1 MTAFIPKLKTL
12 LTVGFLSV
20 TAFSVQ
26 AQTYGAKPEA
36 GKCYAIYNEDMRLVV
51 TNWDNP
57 SNNARLYLNTYS
69 DCTASARTWRFEQ
82 PNNLKGTDKYLI
94 VNDAYNSAIDMALN
108 SKGFPLQ
115 WDANASN
122 TNQQIEIVSV
132 DATNGIYQMRTQHKG
147 IYYYLCSGSSDQ
159 LVNSSDAT
167 ASGTRFRF
175 AQVASVATNK
185 EEWEN
190 EKIFRINNEP
200 AHASYLPYATTAQL
214 KADTERFAKPW
225 VDPTGARWM
234 SLNGVWNLKWQE
246 GTNNRPGEDFYGDN
260 VDASSWDTISV
271 PSCLEMKGYGQPT
284 YINVNYP
291 FSDNPPYINMNSNVV
306 NSVAS
311 YRRTFVLPSGFAGQR
326 IVLHFDGIYGA
337 SYVWINGKYVGYTQ
351 EANNVSEFDVTKFV
365 RSGKNN
371 ICVQN
376 IRWSDASYLEGQ
388 DMWHMTGIHRD
399 VYLYATPRTYIQD
412 HLISAKV
419 NARNRTATPN
429 VSITMANPS
438 KMAGNRTVRLSLLDP
453 SGSEVATQSTTI
465 TFAAGDSIKQNT
477 ISLGQLSGIKLWSP
491 DVPNLYT
498 LIVSQLNGSNEEEA
512 FATKYGF
519 RSLELRNGQFFVNG
533 NRTYLKG
540 VNTQDTHPVLGRAIN
555 VATMWTDLTL
565 MKKANINTVRTSHY
579 PRQAKMMAM
588 MDYLG
593 FYVVDEADLECHKN
607 WNDNQH
613 NPSGAIAGRASWLP
627 QMQDRVMRMVLRDY
641 NHPSV
646 IIWSLGNESSGFS
659 NFETIHDVVK
669 AFDNNRPIHYE
680 GSTND
685 NTAGT
690 DIWSVMYKDVN
701 EVQRFAANNWRKQ
714 PYFLCEYA
722 HAMGNSVGNLREYW
736 DAIIGSNYGLGGCI
750 WDWVDQSIYNA
761 SDIKAKTTTLNG
773 YPKYISGYDKPGPH
787 QGNFVNNGIV
797 NADRSWSAELTEV
810 KKVYQQID
818 FKKLANKQ
826 YRLTNNYPQLNLNAF
841 DLVWKVLKDGET
853 VETGTTSLSC
863 QPLQSTT
870 VSVPYTAT
878 LETGH
883 EYFLQLALCLKKAS
897 DWNPSG
903 YELATFEDLL
913 QARPATLP
921 TVSNSSKRMKVK
933 QTIYDVTITA
943 GKNTIVFTRSGGL
956 RSWKCDNQNII
967 NPSQGPEFAHYRYIE
982 NEEPYGTPENYKQD
996 TGISDKTW
1004 AVSVASDSLSAT
1016 ITYNAQGNRCPYVFT
1031 YTVYANGTVD
1041 LEATY
1046 SPIIGGLRRIGMAMR
1061 FPASFENLIYYARGP
1076 LANYVDRKEGSFF
1089 GRYQSTVTE
1098 QLEAYARP
1106 QSTGN
1111 HEGLRYLILSD
1122 GNGNGV
1128 KVETQGQVA
1137 FSALHYDDAT
1147 LKANRHMWNLP
1158 TGMRDVYVHFDYM
1171 QKGLG
1176 NGSCGAGTMN
1186 KYLCPSSGSYTYKLR
1201 FTPLKNTDTGV
1212 KETMAANNAEKTII
1226 YDLQGRPMTKAG
1238 KGLYIVNGKKVAF
1251 K

>member
-20 TAFSVQ
+20 TAFSAQ

-36 GKCYAIYNEDMRLVV
+36 GKCYAIYNEDMHLVV

-57 SNNARLYLNTYS
+57 SNDARLYLNTYS

-214 KADTERFAKPW
+214 KADAERFAKPW

-399 VYLYATPRTYIQD
+399 VYLYATPKTYIQD

-921 TVSNSSKRMKVK
+921 TVSNSGKRMKVK

>member
-20 TAFSVQ
+20 TAFSAQ

-36 GKCYAIYNEDMRLVV
+36 GKCYAIYNEDMHLVV

-57 SNNARLYLNTYS
+57 SNDARLYLNTYS

-214 KADTERFAKPW
+214 KADAERFAKPW

-399 VYLYATPRTYIQD
+399 VYLYATPKTYIQD

-863 QPLQSTT
+863 QPLQSTS
-870 VSVPYTAT
+870 VSIPYTAT

>member
-1 MTAFIPKLKTL
+1 M
-12 LTVGFLSV
+12 GFFAA
-20 TAFSVQ
+20 TAFSMQ
-26 AQTYGAKPEA
+26 AQTYGAQPEA
-36 GKCYAIYNEDMRLVV
+36 GKCYAIYNESMQLVV
-51 TNWDNP
+51 TNWDNGA
-57 SNNARLYLNTYS
+57 NDARLYLNTFS
-69 DCTASARTWRFEQ
+69 DCSATARTWRFEQ
-82 PNNLKGTDKYLI
+82 PDNLKGTKKYI
-94 VNDAYNSAIDMALN
+94 ITSDAYNSAIDMALN
-108 SKGFPLQ
+108 SKKYPLQ
-115 WDANASN
+115 WSSN
-122 TNQQIEIVSV
+122 PTNPNQQIELVSV
-132 DATNGIYQMRTQHKG
+132 DTSNGVYQLRTQYQG
-147 IYYYLCSGSSDQ
+147 TYYYLCSGSNDQ

-167 ASGTRFRF
+167 AAGTHFRF
-175 AQVASVATNK
+175 AEVPSVASNR

-200 AHASYLPYATTAQL
+200 AHATYLPYATTAKL

-225 VDPTGARWM
+225 LDPTGARWM

-260 VDASSWDTISV
+260 VDASAWDTISV

-284 YINVNYP
+284 YINVQYP
-291 FSDNPPYINMNSNVV
+291 FSDNPPYINMNSNVP

-311 YRRTFVLPSGFAGQR
+311 YRRNFVLPAEFAGQR
-326 IVLHFDGIYGA
+326 VVLHFDGIYGA
-337 SYVWINGKYVGYTQ
+337 SYIWVNGKYVGYTQ
-351 EANNVSEFDVTKFV
+351 EANNVSEFDVTNFV
-365 RSGKNN
+365 RSGENN
-371 ICVQN
+371 ISLQN

-399 VYLYATPRTYIQD
+399 VYLYATPKTYIED
-412 HLISAKV
+412 HLISAEV

-438 KMAGNRTVRLSLLDP
+438 KVAGNRTVRLSLLDP
-453 SGSEVATQSTTI
+453 SGSEVATQSATI

-491 DVPNLYT
+491 DAPNLYT

-607 WNDNQH
+607 WNDNLH
-613 NPSGAIAGRASWLP
+613 NPSGAIAGRISWLP
-627 QMQDRVMRMVLRDY
+627 QMQDRVMRMVRRDY

-701 EVQRFAANNWRKQ
+701 EVQRLAANNWRKQ

-736 DAIIGSNYGLGGCI
+736 DVIIGSNYGLGGCI
-750 WDWVDQSIYNA
+750 WDWVDQSIYDAN
-761 SDIKAKTTTLNG
+761 DIKAKTTTLNG

-787 QGNFVNNGIV
+787 QGNFVNNGIL
-797 NADRSWSAELTEV
+797 NADRAWSAELTEV
-810 KKVYQQID
+810 KKVYQYVD
-818 FKKLANKQ
+818 FKKMATKY

-841 DLVWKVLKDGET
+841 KLAWKVLKDGET
-853 VETGTTSLSC
+853 VESGTTALNC

-870 VSVPYTAT
+870 VNVPYTTT

-883 EYFLQLALCLKKAS
+883 EYFLQLALCLNEAS
-897 DWNPSG
+897 DWCDAG
-903 YELATFEDLL
+903 YELVTFEDQL
-913 QARPATLP
+913 QARPAALP
-921 TVSNSSKRMKVK
+921 AIRNITNKMQVK
-933 QTIYDVTITA
+933 QTAYDVTFNT

-956 RSWKCDNQNII
+956 RSWKSDGQNII
-967 NPSQGPEFAHYRYIE
+967 IPAQGPELAHYRYIE
-982 NEEPYGTPENYKQD
+982 NEEPYGNPENYNQA
-996 TGISDKTW
+996 TGTGDRTW
-1004 AVSVASDSLSAT
+1004 TINVAPDSLSAT
-1016 ITYNAQGNRCPYVFT
+1016 IKYNVQGNRCPYVFT
-1031 YTVYANGTVD
+1031 YTVYANGIVD
-1041 LEATY
+1041 LEASF
-1046 SPIIGGLRRIGMAMR
+1046 SPIVANLRRIGMGMR
-1061 FPASFENLIYYARGP
+1061 FPSSFENLTYYARGP

-1089 GRYQSTVTE
+1089 GLYQSTVSE

-1111 HEGLRYLILSD
+1111 HEGLRYLTLSD
-1122 GNGNGV
+1122 DEGNSV
-1128 KVETQGQVA
+1128 KVETEGQVS

-1158 TGMRDVYVHFDYM
+1158 TGQRDVFVHFDYM

-1176 NGSCGAGTMN
+1176 NGSCGAGTLN
-1186 KYLCPSSGSYTYKLR
+1186 KYLCPSSGTYTYKLR
-1201 FTPLKNTDTGV
+1201 FTPLKGLETGIQD
-1212 KETMAANNAEKTII
+1212 MAMNSNAAKTII
-1226 YDLQGRPMTKAG
+1226 YDLQGRRVTNTS
-1238 KGLYIVNGKKVAF
+1238 KGCYIVNGKKVAF
-1251 K
+1251 